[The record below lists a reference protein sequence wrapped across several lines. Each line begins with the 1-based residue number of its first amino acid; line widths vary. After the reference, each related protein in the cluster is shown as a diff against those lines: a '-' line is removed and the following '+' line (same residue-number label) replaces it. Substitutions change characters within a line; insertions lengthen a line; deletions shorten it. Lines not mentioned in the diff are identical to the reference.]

1 MKAQVEIIVER
12 EGVSLEEE
20 KGSDVNRILAV
31 EGYTLLDALLE
42 TGIALPHECGGNCAC
57 TTCRVHVE
65 VGMELLS
72 PMEEAERD
80 RLILENVYQPCVRLA
95 CQALLRRPN
104 GNLPSHLCIR
114 LPSPTD

>member
-57 TTCRVHVE
+57 TTCRVFVE
-65 VGMELLS
+65 AGAELLS

-80 RLILENVYQPCVRLA
+80 RLILENVYQPRIRLA
-95 CQALLRRPN
+95 CQALIRSPNNSLSSDLRIKLRIP
-104 GNLPSHLCIR
+104 PS
-114 LPSPTD
+114 